1 MVPDSEFRELPTPQP
16 LQQDAVIEE
25 QPTAFERLLVH
36 WKLLASLAGL
46 GLVIAIVSGVL
57 FWRSSGTD
65 TTQLKFDSPPSLEE
79 LAQQYPELADL
90 LSDPTLG
97 SAYKDFLVAYESGGV
112 EAAEELA
119 AQRGLLNDRN
129 EIRIT
134 LVVDDREYVP
144 SLVQELQAVGVTV
157 EGSYKERINVGVP
170 LALIQQLAEQHGT
183 DTLFEQLTQMEHIIR
198 LELPAPHQSDAARAD
213 GVRGEGVSV
222 TGAEEWHTAGFTGQS
237 IRVGVLD
244 LGFDGYRSLLGTEL
258 PEDVVSASFIY
269 GKEPDESGQVH
280 GTACAEIVHEMAP
293 DAELY
298 FAAYDSTLVGMGQA
312 VEWLLSQNVHIISN
326 STTGVVGPMDGSDE
340 AAAMVDEAV
349 SSGVLWVN
357 SAGNAAEEHYRGLFT
372 DTDGDGLHEFPDG
385 TEAIGLYQYSPDLTA
400 ALNWD
405 DWQAV
410 TEDYDLFLYDDQGD
424 LLASAEDTQS
434 GLPGQGA
441 AELLIGRD
449 VPEGVYYLSIK
460 AHSTTRPGTLDLY
473 TLGAALE
480 FPVAEHS
487 LGSPADAR
495 GAVAVGATE
504 YRDDSLASY
513 SSQGPSNDG
522 RLKPDLSAPAG
533 VSSATYAPEVF
544 NGTSASTPHA
554 AGAAALVW
562 SAFPGYTAGQ
572 VREYLETHALDLG
585 SQGPDNGY
593 GHGRLRLPSPPAEI
607 TELPPT
613 PTVTPTLLPTEAPE
627 PTLIPTGAPEPTL
640 VLTEVPEPTLVPTE
654 VAEPTVVA
662 LLPEPLEKPLE
673 EEASSGVSLSLVGAL
688 GLFGGVVALG
698 GGGLLLMALL
708 RSTRRTSRAAAP
720 RPATAAGS
728 WGTAPEPSSLGRMPP
743 HLSETVPGYGVLV
756 GAGLAPTS
764 VRPGLTSIGRSAQN
778 DIVIDS
784 LLVSRS
790 HARLECAGG
799 RCAVED
805 LGSANGVFINGRRV
819 SRAVLSPGDRLR
831 LGDVEL
837 TYQATAAA
845 QAQAWLEIGASR
857 YPLSAEHTSIG
868 RSRDNDIHL
877 ADERASRHHARI
889 ELQQGVSVICDLGSV
904 NGTFVNGQRVMRQ
917 ALSNGDE
924 IRIGESRLRFRE

>member
-1 MVPDSEFRELPTPQP
+1 MMPDPEFRELPTPQP
-16 LQQDAVIEE
+16 LERDAVTEG
-25 QPTAFERLLVH
+25 QPSTFERLLVH
-36 WKLLASLAGL
+36 WKLLAGLAGL
-46 GLVIAIVSGVL
+46 GLVIAMVSGVL
-57 FWRSSGTD
+57 LWRSGGTGSTD
-65 TTQLKFDSPPSLEE
+65 PKFETPPSIQE

-90 LSDPTLG
+90 LNDPTL
-97 SAYKDFLVAYESGGV
+97 SSVYKDFLLAYESGGV
-112 EAAEELA
+112 EAAQELA

-134 LVVDDREYVP
+134 LVVDDAEYVP
-144 SLVQELQAVGVTV
+144 SLVEELQGVGITV

-170 LALIQQLAEQHGT
+170 LALIEQLAEQQGT
-183 DTLFEQLTQMEHIIR
+183 DALFEQLTQMEHIIR
-198 LELPAPHQSDAARAD
+198 LELPAPRQSDAMLYD
-213 GVRGEGVSV
+213 GVQGEGVSV
-222 TGAEEWHTAGFTGQS
+222 TGAEEWHAAGFAGQS
-237 IRVGVLD
+237 IRVGILD
-244 LGFDGYRSLLGTEL
+244 LGFDGYRSLLGSEL
-258 PEDVVSASFIY
+258 PESVVSASFIY
-269 GKEPDESGQVH
+269 GKEPDGSGEVH

-312 VEWLLSQNVHIISN
+312 VEWLLSQGVHIISN

-340 AAAMVDEAV
+340 AAALVDEAV

-357 SAGNAAEEHYRGLFT
+357 SSGNAAEEHYRGLFT

-385 TEAIGLYQYSPDLTA
+385 TEAIGLYQYAPGLTA

-410 TEDYDLFLYDDQGD
+410 TEDYDLYLYDDQGN
-424 LLASAEDTQS
+424 LLASSEDNQS

-441 AELLIGRD
+441 AELLIGKD
-449 VPEGVYYLSIK
+449 VPEGVYYISIK

-504 YRDDSLASY
+504 HRDDSLAVY

-533 VSSATYAPEVF
+533 VSSVTYAPEVF
-544 NGTSASTPHA
+544 NGTSASTPHV

-562 SAFPGYTAGQ
+562 SAFPDYSDGQ
-572 VREYLETHALDLG
+572 VRDYLQTQALDLG
-585 SQGPDNGY
+585 SPGPDNGY
-593 GHGRLRLPSPPAEI
+593 GHGRLRLPSPPPETA
-607 TELPPT
+607 ELPPT
-613 PTVTPTLLPTEAPE
+613 PNVVPTLLPTEAPE
-627 PTLIPTGAPEPTL
+627 PTQTPTGAPEPTL
-640 VLTEVPEPTLVPTE
+640 IPTE
-654 VAEPTVVA
+654 APEPTVVA
-662 LLPEPLEKPLE
+662 LLPEPE
-673 EEASSGVSLSLVGAL
+673 EEPLDVGTSSAVSVSLVGAL
-688 GLFGGVVALG
+688 GLCGGVVALG
-698 GGGLLLMALL
+698 GGGLLLIALL
-708 RSTRRTSRAAAP
+708 RSTRRTTRGAAP
-720 RPATAAGS
+720 RPATAVGS
-728 WGTAPEPSSLGRMPP
+728 WGITLEPRASGPLPS

-764 VRPGLTSIGRSAQN
+764 VRPGLTSIGRSAEN

-805 LGSANGVFINGRRV
+805 LGSANGLFVNGRRV
-819 SRAVLSPGDRLR
+819 SRALLSPGDRLR

-837 TYQATAAA
+837 TYQAAGAA
-845 QAQAWLEIGASR
+845 QARAWLEIGTGR
-857 YPLSAEHTSIG
+857 YPLSSEHTSIG

-877 ADERASRHHARI
+877 VDERASRRHARI
-889 ELQQGVSVICDLGSV
+889 DLQQGVFVIFDLDSV
-904 NGTFVNGQRVMRQ
+904 NGTFVNGQRVQQQ

-924 IRIGESRLRFRE
+924 IRIGESCLRFRE